1 MNPWER
7 AHDETQGGEAMPDE
21 IAAAGRE
28 VVEMMGACA
37 AAPDDLTTARAA
49 DEALMRLEQVL
60 AASSTQISD
69 GAQRQA
75 ATAGSSLSQKG
86 SSS

>member
-1 MNPWER
+1 
-7 AHDETQGGEAMPDE
+7 MPDE

-28 VVEMMGACA
+28 VVEMLGACA
-37 AAPDDLTTARAA
+37 AAPDDLETGRAA

-60 AASSTQISD
+60 AASSTET
-69 GAQRQA
+69 G
-75 ATAGSSLSQKG
+75 GSSLSQKG